1 MEGEQKS
8 RMQPMGDAKDGS
20 YHHGDLRAALLE
32 GALALI
38 EEGGVAALS
47 LRAVARRAGVS
58 PGAPYHHFESR
69 GALLAAIAMEG
80 FARLDAAM
88 DEATEGVEGAA
99 RMDAGGMC
107 YVRFALSNPAHFRV
121 MFRPELA
128 PREDFPEL
136 EECASPVFEKLIG
149 MVQLGQE
156 EGFVPG
162 GDWQP
167 QVLLAWAAC
176 HGLASLLLDGPIQSQ
191 PHITLEENE
200 VVQAVIKAFGEMMR
214 AAARA

>member
-1 MEGEQKS
+1 MRS
-8 RMQPMGDAKDGS
+8 MGDSKDGS

-69 GALLAAIAMEG
+69 AALLAAIAMEG
-80 FARLDAAM
+80 FSLLGAAIDAS
-88 DEATEGVEGAA
+88 TEGTEGPD
-99 RMDAGGMC
+99 RMDAGGMS
-107 YVRFALSNPAHFRV
+107 YVRFALSHPAHFRV

-128 PREDFPEL
+128 SREEFPEL
-136 EECASPVFEKLIG
+136 EACASPVFEKLIA
-149 MVQLGQE
+149 MVQRGQE

-167 QVLLAWAAC
+167 QVVLAWAAC

-200 VVQAVIKAFGEMMR
+200 VVRVVIKAFGEMMR
-214 AAARA
+214 AAARAG